1 MFDIER
7 WQEIFDTIRKNKLR
21 TFLTGLSVASGIF
34 ILVILLGFG
43 QGMQNGIEA
52 EFKGDAATSIW
63 VWPGRTTVEYKGL
76 NPGRRI
82 QLRNENFENIKGNSA
97 VDYEKA
103 SILYFPR
110 NVRVVYNNNLLV
122 YNVAGTNGDLQD
134 IENEFLAEGRY
145 INEADVKN
153 NAKVAVISNKIKREA
168 FAELDSPI
176 GEYLTISGA
185 GFKIIGVFG
194 ERSEDEG
201 EESRIFIPISTAQLA
216 FNGAD
221 KINNINFMLT
231 ESENLDETLAI
242 NEKATK
248 EILTYL
254 KAVHGVA
261 PEDERAIRIW
271 NPIQEARRYYG
282 LTGNIKFFFWFVG
295 VCTIIAGVVGVS
307 NIMLI
312 VVKERTREIG
322 IRKALG
328 AKPWEIVGMILQES
342 VFVTAI
348 SGFAGLIFSMAILE
362 IVGPNVEIDYV
373 VNPSVN
379 FTVAFTTV
387 IVLVVAGA
395 IAGFFPA
402 WHAARIHTIE
412 ALRDE

>member
-52 EFKGDAATSIW
+52 EFKEDAATSIW
-63 VWPGRTTVEYKGL
+63 VWPRRTTIEYKGL

-82 QLRNENFENIKGNSA
+82 QLRNENFETIANSMG
-97 VDYEKA
+97 DGYEKG
-103 SILYFPR
+103 SVLYFPR
-110 NVRVVYNNNLLV
+110 GVKVVYKNDLLV
-122 YNVAGTNGDLQD
+122 YNIVGTTGDLQT
-134 IENEFLAEGRY
+134 IENEYLSEGRY
-145 INEADVKN
+145 INETDVRS
-153 NAKVAVISNKIKREA
+153 NAKVAVISNKIKREV
-168 FAELDSPI
+168 FSELDSPL
-176 GEYLTISGA
+176 GEYITISGA
-185 GFKIIGVFG
+185 GFKIVGVFG
-194 ERSEDEG
+194 EYGDDEG
-201 EESRIFIPISTAQLA
+201 EEERIFIPITTAQLA

-221 KINNINFMLT
+221 KINNMNYLLPDQG
-231 ESENLDETLAI
+231 SLDETVANTDKFI
-242 NEKATK
+242 AEMK
-248 EILTYL
+248 TYL
-254 KAVHGVA
+254 NEYHGVS
-261 PEDERAIRIW
+261 PEDDRAIRVW
-271 NPIQEARRYYG
+271 NPIEEAKRYYG
-282 LTGNIKFFFWFVG
+282 LTSNIKFFFWFVG

-328 AKPWEIVGMILQES
+328 AKPWGIVGMILQES
-342 VFVTAI
+342 IFVTAI
-348 SGFAGLIFSMAILE
+348 SGFTGLILSMAILE

-373 VNPSVN
+373 LNPSVN

-402 WHAARIHTIE
+402 WRAASIHTIE